1 MEVSLNLLNTLIG
14 KDDIE
19 TAARE
24 LLKEYPKVIGVIP
37 ALLAY
42 RERKVKLLSDVSK
55 FSITEYDF
63 AKTIDVDKAV
73 MFLKKT
79 GFLRLLS
86 DRNIKSIPD
95 YFIGVEVGLDSNG
108 RKNRSGT
115 SMEDIAEF
123 FIKDICQRNGF
134 EYIAQATADKI
145 KKKWNKDIT
154 VTKSS
159 KRIDFAVNTPNKLYL
174 IETNFYGGS
183 GSKLKST
190 AGEYAEIYHQW
201 TKDGHQFIWITD
213 GLGWQSTKRPLRDT
227 FDSTDYIINLDMIQ
241 KGVLEELI
249 Q

>member
-1 MEVSLNLLNTLIG
+1 
-14 KDDIE
+14 
-19 TAARE
+19 
-24 LLKEYPKVIGVIP
+24 
-37 ALLAY
+37 
-42 RERKVKLLSDVSK
+42 
-55 FSITEYDF
+55 
-63 AKTIDVDKAV
+63 

-154 VTKSS
+154 VTNSS
-159 KRIDFAVNTPNKLYL
+159 KRIDFAIKTTKKLYMN
-174 IETNFYGGS
+174 ETNY
-183 GSKLKST
+183 
-190 AGEYAEIYHQW
+190 
-201 TKDGHQFIWITD
+201 
-213 GLGWQSTKRPLRDT
+213 
-227 FDSTDYIINLDMIQ
+227 
-241 KGVLEELI
+241 
-249 Q
+249 